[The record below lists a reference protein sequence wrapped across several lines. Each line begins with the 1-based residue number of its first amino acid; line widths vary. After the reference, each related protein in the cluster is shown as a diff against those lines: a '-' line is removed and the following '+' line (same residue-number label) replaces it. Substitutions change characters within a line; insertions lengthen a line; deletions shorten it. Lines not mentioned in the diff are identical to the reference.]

1 LNWLIAL
8 VSFRR
13 ETQYPRMSVAATT
26 TEEVR
31 ELLERWRAGDTRSR
45 DRLFECLYD
54 DISSAAAA
62 LLHGERHVS
71 LSVGD
76 LVHESMLRLIV
87 LDRIDWQDRAHF
99 MALTSRMMRRAL
111 IDHVRAKRRGKR
123 QHLRVVLETN
133 IPDVVNVELDDISDA
148 LDRLARFDPGRAEV
162 VEMRYFGG
170 MAIPDIAVVLG
181 LSEATVKRR
190 WQAARLWLYEALS
203 PAAG

>member
-1 LNWLIAL
+1 MSGVVASSDIRGLL
-8 VSFRR
+8 V
-13 ETQYPRMSVAATT
+13 
-26 TEEVR
+26 
-31 ELLERWRAGDTRSR
+31 RWRTGDVRAR
-45 DRLFECLYD
+45 DLIFHLLYD
-54 DISSAAAA
+54 ELRQAAAA

-76 LVHESMLRLIV
+76 LLHETLLRLMA

-123 QHLRVVLETN
+123 DHQKVMLHTN
-133 IPDVVNVELDDISDA
+133 IPEVVNVELEEIHEA
-148 LDRLARFDPGRAEV
+148 LERLARIDPQRAEI

-170 MAIPDIAVVLG
+170 MEIADVALVLG

-190 WQAARLWLYEALS
+190 WQSARLWLYEALG
-203 PAAG
+203 PTA